1 MAMTRKQNRGILIAT
16 CLSILCVAVGITL
29 FALKNST
36 DFFLLP
42 SQIEERGMK
51 PGVRF
56 RLGGLVKEG
65 SVVRGEGTK
74 VLFAVKD
81 ANKVINVAFNDILP
95 DLFKEGQGVIAEGKL
110 LSDGSF
116 LAVKVLAKHDEN
128 YMPKDISDEL
138 RKQGV
143 WKGKEAKAGN

>member
-1 MAMTRKQNRGILIAT
+1 MAMTRKQNRVILIAT
-16 CLSILCVAVGITL
+16 SMSILCVAVGITL
-29 FALKNST
+29 FALSNST

-51 PGVRF
+51 PGIRF
-56 RLGGLVKEG
+56 RLGGLVKGG
-65 SVVRGEGTK
+65 SDVRGEGTQ
-74 VLFAVKD
+74 VRFAVKD
-81 ANKVINVAFNDILP
+81 GNKAINVAFNDILP

-110 LSDGSF
+110 LADGSF

-138 RKQGV
+138 KKQGV
-143 WKGKEAKAGN
+143 WQGKEAKAGN